1 MVEVAQ
7 PGRQGASLLLVSERS
22 THVKR
27 PSMVLLRIA
36 AVLTQADKQKLH
48 IALELFSL
56 ISSVTDALG
65 NCDPWGK
72 CKSRSLWES
81 AQIWLL
87 QSVSFFIVLV
97 FLNNL
102 FFFFFKIK
110 YITKL
115 SCFQMQN
122 RWSQPPV
129 NQKLSPKHCV
139 CSEILQA
146 PILT

>member
-1 MVEVAQ
+1 MVALCLEQSLGLVLCLYYAGAGIQCQSPCPSTWCHSLQRKEGGLTVYGRSGTARQAGGIPAPCLREKHSRKKAQ
-7 PGRQGASLLLVSERS
+7 HG
-22 THVKR
+22 
-27 PSMVLLRIA
+27 A

-48 IALELFSL
+48 IAVELFSL

-72 CKSRSLWES
+72 CKSQSLWES

-102 FFFFFKIK
+102 FFF
-110 YITKL
+110 
-115 SCFQMQN
+115 
-122 RWSQPPV
+122 
-129 NQKLSPKHCV
+129 
-139 CSEILQA
+139 
-146 PILT
+146 

>member
-48 IALELFSL
+48 IAVELFSL

-72 CKSRSLWES
+72 CKSQSLWES

-102 FFFFFKIK
+102 FFFF
-110 YITKL
+110 
-115 SCFQMQN
+115 N
-122 RWSQPPV
+122 
-129 NQKLSPKHCV
+129 
-139 CSEILQA
+139 
-146 PILT
+146 